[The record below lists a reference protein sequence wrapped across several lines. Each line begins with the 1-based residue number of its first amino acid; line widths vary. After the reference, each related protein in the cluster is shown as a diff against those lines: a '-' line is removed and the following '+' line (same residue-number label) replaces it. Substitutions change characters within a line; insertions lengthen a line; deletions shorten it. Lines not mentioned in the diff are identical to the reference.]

1 MCLTFRY
8 NLQDKFVKI
17 FNPEANG
24 VVLAKHE
31 NTLMSSDQENP
42 EFSEKRVL
50 DPATEDPVARRA
62 VRILHFKAC
71 PDTRLVSLSLEN
83 NKSLV
88 ANSELSDIVYTEITV
103 RGKVGAW
110 GYIPDRAPPA
120 LFLAQYMSNTFL
132 STHY

>member
-1 MCLTFRY
+1 M
-8 NLQDKFVKI
+8 KI

-31 NTLMSSDQENP
+31 NTLMSSDQENS

-71 PDTRLVSLSLEN
+71 PDTRLVSLSLN
-83 NKSLV
+83 NKKTLV
-88 ANSELSDIVYTEITV
+88 AISELPESVYTDITV
-103 RGKVGAW
+103 RGKTGAW
-110 GYIPDRAPPA
+110 G
-120 LFLAQYMSNTFL
+120 
-132 STHY
+132 

>member
-1 MCLTFRY
+1 M
-8 NLQDKFVKI
+8 KI

-31 NTLMSSDQENP
+31 NTLMSSDQENS

-71 PDTRLVSLSLEN
+71 PDTRLVSLSIDNWLRFLN
-83 NKSLV
+83 FQTAFTPKLPF
-88 ANSELSDIVYTEITV
+88 AA
-103 RGKVGAW
+103 K
-110 GYIPDRAPPA
+110 RAPGDFISDRVPEVKLCSEHKICA
-120 LFLAQYMSNTFL
+120 FI
-132 STHY
+132 

>member
-1 MCLTFRY
+1 MR
-8 NLQDKFVKI
+8 I

-31 NTLMSSDQENP
+31 NTLMSSDQENS

-71 PDTRLVSLSLEN
+71 PDTRLVSLSL
-83 NKSLV
+83 NKKKTLD
-88 ANSELSDIVYTEITV
+88 AISELPDSVYTDISV
-103 RGKVGAW
+103 RGETGAW
-110 GYIPDRAPPA
+110 G
-120 LFLAQYMSNTFL
+120 
-132 STHY
+132 

>member
-71 PDTRLVSLSLEN
+71 PDTRLVI
-83 NKSLV
+83 KSIIR
-88 ANSELSDIVYTEITV
+88 EQQIVGWE
-103 RGKVGAW
+103 
-110 GYIPDRAPPA
+110 
-120 LFLAQYMSNTFL
+120 F
-132 STHY
+132 

>member
-1 MCLTFRY
+1 MR
-8 NLQDKFVKI
+8 I

-31 NTLMSSDQENP
+31 NTLMSSDQENS

-71 PDTRLVSLSLEN
+71 PDTRLVSLSL
-83 NKSLV
+83 NKKKTLD
-88 ANSELSDIVYTEITV
+88 AISELPDSVYTDITV
-103 RGKVGAW
+103 RGETGAW
-110 GYIPDRAPPA
+110 G
-120 LFLAQYMSNTFL
+120 
-132 STHY
+132 

>member
-1 MCLTFRY
+1 M
-8 NLQDKFVKI
+8 KI

-31 NTLMSSDQENP
+31 NTLMSSDQENS

-71 PDTRLVSLSLEN
+71 PDTRLVSLSLN
-83 NKSLV
+83 NKKTLV
-88 ANSELSDIVYTEITV
+88 AISELPESVYTDITV
-103 RGKVGAW
+103 RGKTGAW
-110 GYIPDRAPPA
+110 GH
-120 LFLAQYMSNTFL
+120 F
-132 STHY
+132 